1 MSGRITTLPSL
12 IKPNTIE
19 YRKYQVSIAKHASQ
33 VNTLVVLPTG
43 LGKSIIAAL
52 TIAYRLERFPESSV
66 LFLAPT
72 RPLALQ
78 HYSFLKKIMLL
89 NDYTLQIWTGSIPPS
104 KRVFKKKSIVVGTPQ
119 ALLNDVIAQRIPL
132 QEFSLLILDEVHRCV
147 GNYPYTQLSSLYLQ
161 LSHYPLILGLTASI
175 KPERERLERIC
186 ELLKI
191 RNIEYRDEESPD
203 VSPYVHKVHFI
214 LKPIDLPYPLK
225 ECRRLLL
232 SLMQEHLN
240 KVYKLGV
247 ISSKPR
253 TYRELEALINLLRKK
268 VALNPSDRNLSD
280 ALKSLASIRRISI
293 AIERLDF
300 GGASLF
306 LNFMQTLFVKSERP
320 GTPKALKMLLR
331 DQRMIDAIQLAKIID
346 SGGGGNPKLP
356 VLLNILETELK
367 KGSKG
372 VIVFTSFRYTSAEI
386 LNYLQKNSEV
396 IKPIRLIGQSKRQND
411 KGFSQKKQ
419 WEAVS
424 SFKSGFRNVLI
435 ATQVGEEGL
444 DITSTDAVVFFDNT
458 SSAIRFIQRK
468 GRTGRIKTGK
478 VYILYYRNTRDE
490 SYLWAA
496 MRKEKKLKK
505 FLREI
510 SSAGGSSTYPSLLEF
525 TSLHK
530 KEFSSEV
537 KIIIDYRE
545 LKSQVAS
552 ELKKLGVALI
562 PTNLSIGDYIISE
575 KVCIERKTAGDF
587 SKSIVDNRLFD
598 QIRALKSAY
607 ESPILLIEGESLY
620 LTGVDAKAVRGA
632 LITIAVDYGLPILW
646 SRSAIETALLLKRM
660 AIREQR
666 EKGVRVRIRAEK
678 KPPTLYE
685 QQLYLVS
692 GLPGIERKLAERL
705 LRKFSTPQKVFTA
718 SQQELV
724 EVEGI
729 GKQKAN
735 QIRKTLTTPFKP
747 ESNSN

>member
-1 MSGRITTLPSL
+1 
-12 IKPNTIE
+12 
-19 YRKYQVSIAKHASQ
+19 
-33 VNTLVVLPTG
+33 
-43 LGKSIIAAL
+43 
-52 TIAYRLERFPESSV
+52 
-66 LFLAPT
+66 
-72 RPLALQ
+72 
-78 HYSFLKKIMLL
+78 
-89 NDYTLQIWTGSIPPS
+89 
-104 KRVFKKKSIVVGTPQ
+104 
-119 ALLNDVIAQRIPL
+119 
-132 QEFSLLILDEVHRCV
+132 
-147 GNYPYTQLSSLYLQ
+147 
-161 LSHYPLILGLTASI
+161 
-175 KPERERLERIC
+175 
-186 ELLKI
+186 
-191 RNIEYRDEESPD
+191 
-203 VSPYVHKVHFI
+203 
-214 LKPIDLPYPLK
+214 
-225 ECRRLLL
+225 
-232 SLMQEHLN
+232 
-240 KVYKLGV
+240 
-247 ISSKPR
+247 
-253 TYRELEALINLLRKK
+253 
-268 VALNPSDRNLSD
+268 
-280 ALKSLASIRRISI
+280 
-293 AIERLDF
+293 
-300 GGASLF
+300 
-306 LNFMQTLFVKSERP
+306 
-320 GTPKALKMLLR
+320 
-331 DQRMIDAIQLAKIID
+331 
-346 SGGGGNPKLP
+346 
-356 VLLNILETELK
+356 
-367 KGSKG
+367 
-372 VIVFTSFRYTSAEI
+372 
-386 LNYLQKNSEV
+386 YLQKNSEV

-478 VYILYYRNTRDE
+478 VYILYFRNTRDE

-510 SSAGGSSTYPSLLEF
+510 SSAGGSSIYPSLLEF
-525 TSLHK
+525 TNLHK

-646 SRSAIETALLLKRM
+646 SRSAIETALLLRRM

-666 EKGVRVRIRAEK
+666 EKGVRMRIRAEK